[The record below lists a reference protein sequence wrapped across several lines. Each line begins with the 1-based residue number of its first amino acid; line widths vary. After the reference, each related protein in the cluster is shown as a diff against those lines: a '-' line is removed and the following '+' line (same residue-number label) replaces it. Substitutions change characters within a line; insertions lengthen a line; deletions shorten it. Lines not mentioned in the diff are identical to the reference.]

1 MTHNINLKNTD
12 ELISLSGSI
21 KVPKDN
27 KFLENFDT
35 DTSQADILR
44 KSMAMAAFLKEI
56 EKKLTK
62 EEREKI
68 KDIESRKSLGK
79 NVDPFELEY
88 ENSQFKKLENILSGE
103 IENVNGKNEL
113 TNDVKI
119 LSRRLRKTIG
129 FEITRYHAPKQTN
142 K

>member
-35 DTSQADILR
+35 GTPQADILR

-88 ENSQFKKLENILSGE
+88 ENSQFKKLENILSDE

-119 LSRRLRKTIG
+119 LSKRLRKT
-129 FEITRYHAPKQTN
+129 TKRH
-142 K
+142 

>member
-21 KVPKDN
+21 KVSKDN

-35 DTSQADILR
+35 GTSQADILR

-68 KDIESRKSLGK
+68 KDIESKKSLGK

-119 LSRRLRKTIG
+119 LSKRLRKTIG